1 MVSVGN
7 TTFTRW
13 SYPGSPYSARS
24 VPPNV
29 KRRKLGVSSVIAVT
43 GARKKRMALAVDDTG
58 LLGFGDQDV
67 VAAAGED
74 DRGARHRVGEH
85 EGVEVEHVADQLAR
99 HDLRRRAARDDPA
112 VAHREQVIG
121 VAGREVH

>member
-29 KRRKLGVSSVIAVT
+29 KRRKLGVRSVIAVT
-43 GARKKRMALAVDDTG
+43 GARKKRMALAADDTG
-58 LLGFGDQDV
+58 LLGF
-67 VAAAGED
+67 
-74 DRGARHRVGEH
+74 RGAGWGEWWRPR
-85 EGVEVEHVADQLAR
+85 GR
-99 HDLRRRAARDDPA
+99 T
-112 VAHREQVIG
+112 IG
-121 VAGREVH
+121 VPETGSGTTSASRSNTSRISSLVMTSDGGPLATIRPSRMANR